1 NEGPYETPDETSGQ
15 FVVEEPGSYT
25 VTLVV
30 TDDGG
35 LTDTT
40 SVEVEVTA
48 PNQAPV
54 ASFVA
59 DPSSGDAPL
68 EVSFDASGSEDPDGE
83 IVSYEWDFGDGN
95 SGGGVNAAHPY
106 DEPGGDEGTLT
117 VTDDQGATGPAGE
130 TIEVSAAPVNEPAVA
145 SLVLDPTSGE
155 APLTVFADASGS
167 FDPDGEIVLY
177 SYSMTG
183 TTLGGDPVNE
193 GPYETPDETSGQF
206 VIEEP
211 GSYTVT
217 LV

>member
-15 FVVEEPGSYT
+15 FVIEEPGSYT

-40 SVEVEVTA
+40 SVDVEVTA

-59 DPSSGDAPL
+59 DPSSGVAPL

-95 SGGGVNAAHPY
+95 SGEGAVVSHTFE
-106 DEPGGDEGTLT
+106 EPGSYEVTLT
-117 VTDDQGATGPAGE
+117 VTDDRSAARRVGE
-130 TIEVSAAPVNEPAVA
+130 TSGVTAAPVP
-145 SLVLDPTSGE
+145 DE
-155 APLTVFADASGS
+155 AP
-167 FDPDGEIVLY
+167 
-177 SYSMTG
+177 TG
-183 TTLGGDPVNE
+183 VIAGDQARGV
-193 GPYETPDETSGQF
+193 
-206 VIEEP
+206 
-211 GSYTVT
+211 
-217 LV
+217 